1 MNQARVESPLF
12 AVNKPTTFE
21 QDLWYKTPLKKRS
34 IENQN
39 AQDLLKPSSQGEKAK
54 ELFPEIQRMLP
65 LPEEEIEVSFD
76 KPAFAAPREKKE
88 SKPIL
93 PEPEL
98 VAPKPTAMTK
108 STQTETPKGSWLTGW
123 IPWNREKGSTKIA
136 EHRKTE
142 DVPLTNPWVR
152 AGAPK
157 TRPSETEPLIGYQR
171 RVKATGSSQ
180 KDKDDLAR
188 LPNQGGA
195 ILAKL
200 IGMITDYQT
209 MSQSGQLEVFSA
221 TSDSLE
227 EVRKK
232 QFQLVMEQIRNRKE
246 NETWSYR
253 AEMLEYFGIATGIVG
268 GSTMIASSIATG
280 GSSIVPG
287 LQMLAGSAITLGA
300 KLAGKHFD
308 DKTFT
313 PIVGFGGALLSGWGM
328 AKGMAA
334 LGSIPK
340 ILTTAGNLTSKA
352 TELIV
357 GQKSIKTKAN
367 QFGLNAKNAKLQF
380 KKEENETTMRKLVGG
395 LKASKE
401 SSDLLGAA
409 TKALRTENEIK
420 SRIALGSRA

>member
-12 AVNKPTTFE
+12 AVNKPTYE
-21 QDLWYKTPLKKRS
+21 QDLWYKTPLSKRN

-39 AQDLLKPSSQGEKAK
+39 ALDLLKPSSQGEKSK

-65 LPEEEIEVSFD
+65 LPEEEIEASFD

-88 SKPIL
+88 SKPTL
-93 PEPEL
+93 PVPEL
-98 VAPKPTAMTK
+98 VAPKPTVAAK

-136 EHRKTE
+136 EHRETQE
-142 DVPLTNPWVR
+142 VPLTNPWVR
-152 AGAPK
+152 A
-157 TRPSETEPLIGYQR
+157 ETEPLIGYHH
-171 RVKATGSSQ
+171 RVNARGSSQ
-180 KDKDDLAR
+180 RDKDELAH
-188 LPNQGGA
+188 LPKQGGA

-232 QFQLVMEQIRNRKE
+232 QFELVMEQIRNRKE

-268 GSTMIASSIATG
+268 GSTMIATSVATG
-280 GSSIVPG
+280 GSSAIPG
-287 LQMLAGSAITLGA
+287 MQMLAGSAITLGA

-313 PIVGFGGALLSGWGM
+313 PIVGIGGALLSGWGM

-340 ILTTAGNLTSKA
+340 TLTTAGNLTSKA

-380 KKEENETTMRKLVGG
+380 KKEESETTMRKLVGG

>member
-1 MNQARVESPLF
+1 MAEARVESPLF
-12 AVNKPTTFE
+12 ITNKPTYE
-21 QDLWYKTPLKKRS
+21 QDLWYNSPLKKRS

-39 AQDLLKPSSQGEKAK
+39 ALDLLKPSKGEKSA
-54 ELFPEIQRMLP
+54 ELFPEIERTLP

-76 KPAFAAPREKKE
+76 QPAFAAPREKKE
-88 SKPIL
+88 SKPAL
-93 PEPEL
+93 PQPEW
-98 VAPKPTAMTK
+98 VAAKPTVAAK
-108 STQTETPKGSWLTGW
+108 STQTEPPKESWLTGW
-123 IPWNREKGSTKIA
+123 IPWGREKGNTKIA
-136 EHRKTE
+136 KHRETE
-142 DVPLTNPWVR
+142 DAPLTNPWVR
-152 AGAPK
+152 AETPK
-157 TRPSETEPLIGYQR
+157 ASPRETEPLIGYHR
-171 RVKATGSSQ
+171 RVNARGSSQ
-180 KDKDDLAR
+180 RDKDELAH
-188 LPNQGGA
+188 LPKQGGA

-232 QFQLVMEQIRNRKE
+232 QFELVMEQIRNRKE

-268 GSTMIASSIATG
+268 GSTMIATSVATG
-280 GSSIVPG
+280 GSSAIPG
-287 LQMLAGSAITLGA
+287 IQMLAGSAITLGA

-308 DKTFT
+308 DKTPIT
-313 PIVGFGGALLSGWGM
+313 PVIGLSGTLISGWGM

-340 ILTTAGNLTSKA
+340 TLTTAGNLTSKA

-380 KKEENETTMRKLVGG
+380 KREDNETTMRKLVGG

-409 TKALRTENEIK
+409 TKALRTENEVK
-420 SRIALGSRA
+420 SRIALGSKA

>member
-12 AVNKPTTFE
+12 AVNKPTYE
-21 QDLWYKTPLKKRS
+21 QDLWYKTPLSKRN

-39 AQDLLKPSSQGEKAK
+39 ALDLLKPSSQGEKSK
-54 ELFPEIQRMLP
+54 ELFPEIQRILP
-65 LPEEEIEVSFD
+65 LPEEEIEASFD

-88 SKPIL
+88 SKPTL
-93 PEPEL
+93 PVPEL
-98 VAPKPTAMTK
+98 VAPKPTVAAK

-136 EHRKTE
+136 EHRETQE
-142 DVPLTNPWVR
+142 VPLTNPWVR
-152 AGAPK
+152 A
-157 TRPSETEPLIGYQR
+157 ETEPLIGYHH
-171 RVKATGSSQ
+171 RVNAKGSSQ
-180 KDKDDLAR
+180 RDKDELAH

-232 QFQLVMEQIRNRKE
+232 QFALVMEQIRNRKDM
-246 NETWSYR
+246 ETWSYR

-268 GSTMIASSIATG
+268 GATLVGASVTTG
-280 GSSIVPG
+280 GASAVAG
-287 LQMLAGSAITLGA
+287 YQMLAGSAISLSA
-300 KLAGKHFD
+300 KLAGKHFKD
-308 DKTFT
+308 NTYT
-313 PIVGFGGALLSGWGM
+313 PIVGLGGALVSGWGM
-328 AKGMAA
+328 AQGMAA

-340 ILTTAGNLTSKA
+340 VLATSSNA
-352 TELIV
+352 TMKVSELLISRK
-357 GQKSIKTKAN
+357 GIQTKAN
-367 QFGLNAKNAKLQF
+367 QFGVNAKNIKLQYQR
-380 KKEENETTMRKLVGG
+380 EDNETTMRKVVGG
-395 LKASKE
+395 LKSSKE

-409 TKALRTENEIK
+409 TKALRTENEVK
-420 SRIALGSRA
+420 SRIALGSKA

>member
-1 MNQARVESPLF
+1 MNQARVDSPLF
-12 AVNKPTTFE
+12 AINKPTTFE
-21 QDLWYKTPLKKRS
+21 QDLWYKTPLQKRS

-39 AQDLLKPSSQGEKAK
+39 DQDPLKPSSQGQKSK

-76 KPAFAAPREKKE
+76 KPAFSAPREKKE
-88 SKPIL
+88 SKPVL

-98 VAPKPTAMTK
+98 VAQKPTVAAK

-123 IPWNREKGSTKIA
+123 IPWNREKESA
-136 EHRKTE
+136 DHRKTE

-152 AGAPK
+152 AETPK

-171 RVKATGSSQ
+171 RVKSTGSSQ

-268 GSTMIASSIATG
+268 GSTMIASSVATG

-313 PIVGFGGALLSGWGM
+313 PIVGIGGALLSGWGM

-340 ILTTAGNLTSKA
+340 TLTTAGNLTSKA

>member
-12 AVNKPTTFE
+12 AVNKSSYE

-39 AQDLLKPSSQGEKAK
+39 AQDLLKPSKGEKST

-88 SKPIL
+88 SKPTL
-93 PEPEL
+93 PVPEW
-98 VAPKPTAMTK
+98 VAPKPVVTAK
-108 STQTETPKGSWLTGW
+108 STQAETPKGNWLTGW

-136 EHRKTE
+136 EHRETE

-152 AGAPK
+152 AETPK
-157 TRPSETEPLIGYQR
+157 VPSSEVEPLIGYHH
-171 RVKATGSSQ
+171 RVNAKVSSQ
-180 KDKDDLAR
+180 KDKDELAH

-232 QFQLVMEQIRNRKE
+232 QFELVMEQIRNRKDM
-246 NETWSYR
+246 ETWSYR

-268 GSTMIASSIATG
+268 GATLVGASLTTG
-280 GSSIVPG
+280 GASAVAG
-287 LQMLAGSAITLGA
+287 YQMLAGSAISLSA
-300 KLAGKHFD
+300 KLAGKHFKD
-308 DKTFT
+308 NTYT
-313 PIVGFGGALLSGWGM
+313 PIVGLGGALVSGWGM
-328 AKGMAA
+328 AQGMAA
-334 LGSIPK
+334 LGSIPQV
-340 ILTTAGNLTSKA
+340 LATSTNATTQVSKL
-352 TELIV
+352 LIDRKKM
-357 GQKSIKTKAN
+357 QNTAD
-367 QFGLNAKNAKLQF
+367 QFGMKAKDVKLQY
-380 KKEENETTMRKLVGG
+380 KREDNETTMRKVVGG
-395 LKASKE
+395 LNASKE

-409 TKALRTENEIK
+409 TKALRTENEVK
-420 SRIALGSRA
+420 SRIALGSKA

>member
-1 MNQARVESPLF
+1 MNQARVDSPLF
-12 AVNKPTTFE
+12 AINKPTTFE
-21 QDLWYKTPLKKRS
+21 QDLWYKTPLQKRS

-39 AQDLLKPSSQGEKAK
+39 AQDPLKPSSQGQKSK

-76 KPAFAAPREKKE
+76 KPAFSAPREKKE
-88 SKPIL
+88 SKPVL

-98 VAPKPTAMTK
+98 VAQKPTVAAK

-123 IPWNREKGSTKIA
+123 IPWNREKESA
-136 EHRKTE
+136 DHRKTE

-152 AGAPK
+152 AETPK

-171 RVKATGSSQ
+171 RVKSTGSSQ

-268 GSTMIASSIATG
+268 GATLVGASVTTG
-280 GSSIVPG
+280 GASAVAG
-287 LQMLAGSAITLGA
+287 YQMLAGSAISLSA
-300 KLAGKHFD
+300 KLAGKHFKD
-308 DKTFT
+308 NTYT
-313 PIVGFGGALLSGWGM
+313 PIVGLGGALVSGWGM
-328 AKGMAA
+328 AQGMAA

-340 ILTTAGNLTSKA
+340 VLATSSNA
-352 TELIV
+352 TMKVSELLISRK
-357 GQKSIKTKAN
+357 GIQTKAN
-367 QFGLNAKNAKLQF
+367 QFGVNAKNIKLQYQR
-380 KKEENETTMRKLVGG
+380 EDNETTMRKVVGG
-395 LKASKE
+395 LKSSKE

-409 TKALRTENEIK
+409 TKALRTENEVK
-420 SRIALGSRA
+420 SRIALGSKA